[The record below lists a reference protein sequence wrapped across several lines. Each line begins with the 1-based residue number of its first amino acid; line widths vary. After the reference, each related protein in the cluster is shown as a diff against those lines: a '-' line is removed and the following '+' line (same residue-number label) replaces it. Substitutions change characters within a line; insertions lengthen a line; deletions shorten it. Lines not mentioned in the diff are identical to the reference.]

1 MALLDPDLVD
11 ENRFY
16 VDWKMERGDRVALMM
31 VTTRVDVAQ
40 CTDGL
45 NHRTINIRFDT
56 DLKISNFH
64 SFRGR
69 IVIRA

>member
-11 ENRFY
+11 ESRFY

-45 NHRTINIRFDT
+45 HHRTINTRFDT
-56 DLKISNFH
+56 DFKNLKFS
-64 SFRGR
+64 
-69 IVIRA
+69 